1 MTRTVVVTGVG
12 LASPLGADRET
23 GWSALM
29 AGRSSTD
36 AAGGRVPLADDGFP
50 RAVSLARLAA
60 REAWDDAGFDP
71 ADPPPGERL
80 GCLVSSSKPLPPAKP
95 RDAWGAPDEVPTAV
109 ARQIGAE
116 GPVMNLAAACATGAQ
131 SLLAAAGWIAEGRAD
146 VVVAGA
152 SESALHPLY
161 QAGFAQMGVLS
172 KAGRVR
178 PFDRDR
184 DGFLMGEGAGVFVL
198 ESLEHAT
205 ARRARVWARVAGG
218 DVSADAHHP
227 TRFNGNG
234 ERMTDSLRRALR
246 RADRSP
252 EDLDYVNAH
261 GTATRLNDA
270 LESQALKRLWP
281 RGGAPVS
288 STKGATGH
296 LLGATGA
303 VEIAFTLL
311 ALRDGVLPPT
321 LHLDNP
327 EIPDLDFV
335 PNRARSAVLRL
346 AASLSFG
353 FGGALSAV
361 VLERDA

>member
-1 MTRTVVVTGVG
+1 MTRTVVVSGVG

-23 GWSALM
+23 SWRALI
-29 AGRSSTD
+29 AGRSTTD
-36 AAGGRVPLADDGFP
+36 PAGGRVPLAEDGSP
-50 RAVSLARLAA
+50 RAVSLARVAA
-60 REAWDDAGFDP
+60 REAWADAGFDP

-80 GCLVSSSKPLPPAKP
+80 GCLVSSSKPLPPMTP
-95 RDAWGAPDEVPTAV
+95 GGPWGAPDEVPTAV
-109 ARQIGAE
+109 AREIGAE
-116 GPVMNLAAACATGAQ
+116 GLVMNLAAACATGAQ

-161 QAGFAQMGVLS
+161 RAGFAQMGVLS
-172 KAGRVR
+172 RAGRVR

-234 ERMTDSLRRALR
+234 ERMTDCLRRALR
-246 RADRSP
+246 RAERTP
-252 EDLDYVNAH
+252 EDLDYINAH

-270 LESQALKRLWP
+270 LESQALRRLVP
-281 RGGAPVS
+281 RGGAPIS

-311 ALRDGVLPPT
+311 ALRDGLLPPT

-327 EIPDLDFV
+327 ETSDLDFV
-335 PNRARSAVLRL
+335 PNRARPATPRL